1 MTRLGLVGA
10 GLLFYLGMPCGV
22 GMAEPANG
30 LAANSP
36 MQSAIGPASGAS
48 AQLAQLNA
56 QIMRHPQDTALN
68 LRYAALAEQL
78 GERRLAL
85 TAYERILIYD
95 PQNVAALAG
104 VDRVRNGLRP
114 NTTQYLAKFGG
125 IYESNPTYFPG
136 GFIHS
141 EGQAFGDLNMRD
153 ERSVGDTRWRTL
165 ANVDG
170 IVHGDQTQLDYGYA
184 GATTGP
190 IWELLP
196 GLQVNP
202 ALGGGASY
210 FDSHFF
216 YGEAIAS
223 TTFEFYPD
231 GAYESVKLRAA
242 FRDYDTFFVPGQYGG
257 YVDATGRFT
266 VPLAV
271 PDTVFSFSPWL
282 RWSSIK
288 GELGTVTS
296 LNTVQPGDYTEFGGR
311 LDGFYGV
318 NDWLVL
324 AANIEASGRYYRDEV
339 VVNGTAE
346 RKDTTIAPGAAI
358 IFPHVL
364 AYQNDLRFDYK
375 YIWDHSNDNFFSFV
389 DHVVTVT
396 AIRRF

>member
-1 MTRLGLVGA
+1 MTRLGLIGA
-10 GLLFYLGMPCGV
+10 SLLLYLGMPCGV
-22 GMAEPANG
+22 GMADPANG

-36 MQSAIGPASGAS
+36 AQPAAGFAAGSS

-104 VDRVRNGLRP
+104 VGRIRNGLRP
-114 NTTQYLAKFGG
+114 NTTQYLARFGA

-136 GFIHS
+136 GFIHG

-170 IVHGDQTQLDYGYA
+170 IVHGDQNQLNYGYA

-210 FDSHFF
+210 FDGHFF

-223 TTFEFYPD
+223 ATFEAYPD

-257 YVDATGRFT
+257 YVDVTGKFT
-266 VPLAV
+266 VPLAIADAAV
-271 PDTVFSFSPWL
+271 SFSPWL

-296 LNTVQPGDYTEFGGR
+296 LNTVQPGDYTEVGGR
-311 LDGFYGV
+311 LDGFYSL
-318 NDWLVL
+318 NDWLVFG
-324 AANIEASGRYYRDEV
+324 ANIEASERYYRDEV

-346 RKDTTIAPGAAI
+346 RRDRTISPGAAI
-358 IFPHVL
+358 IFPHL
-364 AYQNDLRFDYK
+364 FAYQNDLRIDYK
-375 YIWDHSNDNFFSFV
+375 YILDNSNDNFFSFV